1 MIFKISGNKSEI
13 TIEFFGHMPQCY
25 CHWKYDDIDPQS
37 PTQQS
42 LLLVNYY
49 WTWVGSIKVSL
60 CFTFLHQ
67 LSFGGVSIISCSVTP
82 LLAYDDHEIWT
93 RAIDTHV
100 FLIIVTGVVVYMRFL
115 FYSKCGVLGWWWD
128 DDAADFHSEALL
140 FVGRQV
146 SWHALVYCDLLFISH
161 WMDSQ
166 RRRCEKKVNY
176 HYIVVIYSG
185 LIEVLK

>member
-1 MIFKISGNKSEI
+1 MKLQLNSLVICPSATVTENMTILTHKVLHSRVFFWSTI
-13 TIEFFGHMPQCY
+13 TGLE
-25 CHWKYDDIDPQS
+25 
-37 PTQQS
+37 
-42 LLLVNYY
+42 LVQLKCR
-49 WTWVGSIKVSL
+49 SVSL
-60 CFTFLHQ
+60 SYTNYHSVGC
-67 LSFGGVSIISCSVTP
+67 LSS